1 LGSAFD
7 ATLPQMTD
15 TRLASPGDIT
25 SLGTWLKNL
34 EECRHEISRIALR
47 DFPTALAI
55 LVTAWNK
62 EDETFILLATQ
73 KLTWGK
79 AIMAIRASHAE
90 MLNALVRQAQQLA
103 QQASAER
110 QAELSRRIALFTAL
124 TNLAP

>member
-1 LGSAFD
+1 
-7 ATLPQMTD
+7 MTD
-15 TRLASPGDIT
+15 ASLASRSDIA
-25 SLGTWLKNL
+25 SLGTWLKDL
-34 EECRHEISRIALR
+34 EECRHEISRITLR

-55 LVTAWNK
+55 LVTTWNRD
-62 EDETFILLATQ
+62 DETFILLATQ
-73 KLTWGK
+73 KLAWGK

-90 MLNALVRQAQQLA
+90 MLNALAHQAQQSA